1 MIYFLNVLYLF
12 DFAGLAL
19 ASGAIWSQ
27 QRKFTQA
34 AFRSFGVG
42 TKSFEE
48 KIVTESHALLAEIA
62 RFKGSVFE
70 SQPVLVN
77 AVSNVICSVV
87 FGKRFDYKDKQFV
100 YFQML
105 AGQQTAL
112 SVQIFPEIFLPFL
125 SYFNTKTRDKVMDN
139 TKKIHAFMKDIIE
152 DHKVDFDPNH
162 PRDYMDVYLKELK
175 QKNDGIATNY
185 TKLDEESMM
194 HTISQLFAP
203 GTDTTSAT
211 LQWGLAYMVAYPQVQ
226 TRIQNELD
234 EAVGRNR
241 LPKLSDK
248 PSLPFTCATI
258 FEIQRLTR
266 SKMAGPH
273 LCTKTISV
281 GGVTVPE
288 GAIVMANIWAVHKD
302 PTVWTDPEV
311 FRPERFLDSNG
322 QVFQPEELIPFITGR
337 CSKAFFRISQ

>member
-1 MIYFLNVLYLF
+1 MTGLVLANG
-12 DFAGLAL
+12 D
-19 ASGAIWSQ
+19 IWSQ

-42 TKSFEE
+42 TKSFED
-48 KIVTESHALLAEIA
+48 KIVTESHELLAEVA

-87 FGKRFDYKDKQFV
+87 FGKRFDYKEEKFL

-105 AGQQTAL
+105 AGQQTLLGAKL
-112 SVQIFPEIFLPFL
+112 FPEMYLPFL
-125 SYFNTKTRDKVMDN
+125 KYLNAKNREKAVDN
-139 TKKIHAFMKDIIE
+139 SKKIQEFLKDIID
-152 DHKVDFDPNH
+152 DHEVDFDPNH

-175 QKNDGIATNY
+175 QQKDGITTNY
-185 TKLDEESMM
+185 TKLNEESMM
-194 HTISQLFAP
+194 HTITQLFSA

-211 LQWGLAYMVAYPQVQ
+211 LQWGLAYMVAYPQIQ
-226 TRIQNELD
+226 TRIQNEID

-258 FEIQRLTR
+258 FEIQRWTR
-266 SKMAGPH
+266 SKLAVPH
-273 LCTKTISV
+273 LCRKNMSV
-281 GGVTVPE
+281 GGVTIPE

-302 PTVWTDPEV
+302 PTVWTDPDV

-322 QVFQPEELIPFITGR
+322 EVYQPEELIPFSTGK
-337 CSKAFFRISQ
+337 CDNKAYEILCKTGLCY

>member
-1 MIYFLNVLYLF
+1 M
-12 DFAGLAL
+12 
-19 ASGAIWSQ
+19 ASGDIWSQ

-62 RFKGSVFE
+62 RFRGSVFE

-77 AVSNVICSVV
+77 AVSNVICSIV
-87 FGKRFDYKDKQFV
+87 FGKRFDYNEERFLQ
-100 YFQML
+100 FQML
-105 AGQQTAL
+105 AGEQTVLGAK
-112 SVQIFPEIFLPFL
+112 IFPEMFLPFL
-125 SYFNTKTRDKVMDN
+125 KYFNAKNRDKIVDN
-139 TKKIHAFMKDIIE
+139 SKRLQEFLKVIID
-152 DHKVDFDPNH
+152 DHEVDFDPNH

-175 QKNDGIATNY
+175 QKKGGIGTNY
-185 TKLDEESMM
+185 TKLDEETMT
-194 HTISQLFAP
+194 HTISQLFAA

-211 LQWGLAYMVAYPQVQ
+211 LQWGLAYMIAYPQVQ
-226 TRIQNELD
+226 KRIQNEID

-258 FEIQRLTR
+258 FEIQRWTR
-266 SKMAGPH
+266 SKMAVPH
-273 LCTKTISV
+273 LCTKSMSV
-281 GGVTVPE
+281 GGATIPE

-302 PTVWTDPEV
+302 PTVWTEPDV

-322 QVFQPEELIPFITGR
+322 EVYQPEELIPFSTGR
-337 CSKAFFRISQ
+337 YDKVIYCLTI